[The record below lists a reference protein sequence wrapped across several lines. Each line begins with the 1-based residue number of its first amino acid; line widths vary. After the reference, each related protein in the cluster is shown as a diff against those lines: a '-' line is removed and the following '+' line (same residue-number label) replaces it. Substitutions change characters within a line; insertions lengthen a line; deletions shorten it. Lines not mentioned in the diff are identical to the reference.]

1 MNDLSS
7 IFYYSN
13 IAGLA
18 LRFNTPYTPITMFKE
33 LLLKKLIKSKL
44 GDLPAGEQDKII
56 RIVTKNPELFQ
67 EIAVKIKKEMNSG
80 KDQMAATMSVM
91 KEYQGQIQK
100 LMSEEA

>member
-1 MNDLSS
+1 
-7 IFYYSN
+7 
-13 IAGLA
+13 
-18 LRFNTPYTPITMFKE
+18 MFKE

-44 GDLPAGEQDKII
+44 GDLPTEEQDKII

-67 EIAVKIKKEMNSG
+67 EIAVKIKQQMDGG
-80 KDQMAATMSVM
+80 KDQMAATMAVM